1 MSSVSS
7 PSERPTPT
15 STDAPALAVAPL
27 VFLRRLAELT
37 HVPLDPAAV
46 SALDELFAA
55 QPTWQQTLEL
65 QCAPLGL
72 RTERLIWSLREAFGA
87 ANRGCAL
94 VSVRNGPG
102 GTAELFA
109 IDGFSLLRA
118 RVSFE
123 DGRSR
128 SFDLGEL
135 ARWVGTADPDAP
147 RSWLLVESRH
157 PASVLPPT
165 GGHGH
170 VHDDADGSHGAH
182 GHAGGGHGHG
192 GPPPFER
199 LLALLRPD
207 RRDLWAIVA
216 YAAAIGGVS
225 LATPIAVQQL
235 VNSIAF
241 GGLVQPVV
249 VLALLLLLAL
259 AVSAVL
265 SVIQSWVTE
274 LIQQRIFVRV
284 VIDVAE
290 RIPRVQAKAFD
301 RHHGPE
307 LVNRVFDVVTVQK
320 SLSMLLL
327 EGTSVVL
334 QTGVGLVILSFYHP
348 LMLGFSLLLVAGIF
362 VVVVVLGREAV
373 PTAIAESKAK
383 YDVVGWLQEL
393 SRHPATF
400 RDADQRRFARL
411 HADTLATAWV
421 GARASHFR
429 IVLRQ
434 HAGTL
439 VLQGL
444 ASSSLLALGGM
455 LVVQGQLTLGQ
466 LVASELIITLIV
478 STVAKFG
485 KQLEKYYDLLAA
497 MDKLSVL
504 LDLPLEREGG
514 AELAADLP
522 PAAIET
528 VGVQFGYG
536 PNPLLANLDLRIEP
550 GERLALEGAMGSGK
564 SSLLDLLF
572 GLREP
577 AAGHVTIDD
586 RDYRDLS
593 LESLRAAVALVRG
606 SETFAGTI
614 RENVRVG
621 RHDFDDTEMIRV
633 LDAVGLVE
641 EIRQLP
647 EGLDTR
653 LSTDGRPLSQVQLTR
668 LMIARAVLT
677 RPRLLLIDRALED
690 FDRPARERI
699 ADLLFAADA
708 PWTLV
713 VVSEREDVLAR
724 CSRRITLGNPET
736 WNRTPSPQGATR

>member
-1 MSSVSS
+1 MDSSV
-7 PSERPTPT
+7 R
-15 STDAPALAVAPL
+15 AVAPL
-27 VFLRRLAELT
+27 AFLRRLAELT
-37 HVPLDPAAV
+37 HVPNDPAAL

-65 QCAPLGL
+65 QCAPLGM
-72 RTERLIWSLREAFGA
+72 RTERIIWSLREAFGA
-87 ANRGCAL
+87 ATRGCAL
-94 VSVRNGPG
+94 VSTRTDSSGH
-102 GTAELFA
+102 AELFA

-118 RVSFE
+118 RISFE

-128 SFDLGEL
+128 SFDLAALKE
-135 ARWVGTADPDAP
+135 WVGVADADAP
-147 RSWLLVESRH
+147 RSFLLVESRH
-157 PASVLPPT
+157 PASILPPNAAA
-165 GGHGH
+165 GHGAVAGSAH
-170 VHDDADGSHGAH
+170 GAAGAHGSDAHGSHGQA
-182 GHAGGGHGHG
+182 

-241 GGLVQPVV
+241 GGLIQPVV
-249 VLALLLLLAL
+249 VLALLLLGAL
-259 AVSAVL
+259 AISAVL
-265 SVIQSWVTE
+265 SVVQNWVTE

-290 RIPRVQAKAFD
+290 RIPRVQTKAFD
-301 RHHGPE
+301 QHHGPE

-334 QTGVGLVILSFYHP
+334 QTGVGLIILSFYHP
-348 LMLGFSLLLVAGIF
+348 LMLGFSLLLVTGIF
-362 VVVVVLGREAV
+362 LVVVVLGRGAV

-393 SRHPATF
+393 SRHPSTF

-421 GARASHFR
+421 GARSGHFK

-444 ASSSLLALGGM
+444 ASSTLLALGGM

-514 AELAADLP
+514 SELAPDPA
-522 PAAIET
+522 PAAIEM
-528 VGVQFGYG
+528 VGVRFGYG
-536 PNPLLANLDLRIEP
+536 ANPLLSNFDLRIEP
-550 GERLALEGAMGSGK
+550 GERIALEGPMGSGK
-564 SSLLDLLF
+564 SSLIDLLV

-577 AAGHVTIDD
+577 AAGHVAIDD

-593 LESLRAAVALVRG
+593 LESLRDAVALVRG

-621 RHDFDDTEMIRV
+621 RHGFDDDEMLRV

-647 EGLDTR
+647 QGLDTR

-690 FDRPARERI
+690 FDPPARERI
-699 ADLLFAADA
+699 ADLLFAPDA

-724 CSRRITLGNPET
+724 CSRRIPLGDPET
-736 WNRTPSPQGATR
+736 WRRAPAAKGQTR